1 MKAIRE
7 HKSNLSA
14 NTVKEKNQ
22 RSPLITLILIVLII
36 QVLISGYQLYTTIN
50 DKIRRAQL
58 TESIA
63 EYTTGLDGLTTQLL
77 SDFKSDI
84 YNNPNVNTTSK
95 QAIMASEYNFNA
107 IMLLV
112 KQNTRIMEILTQF

>member
-77 SDFKSDI
+77 SDFKADI

>member
-50 DKIRRAQL
+50 DNIRRAQL

-77 SDFKSDI
+77 SDFKADV

>member
-22 RSPLITLILIVLII
+22 RNPLMTLILIILII

-50 DKIRRAQL
+50 DNMRRAKL

-77 SDFKSDI
+77 SDFKADVYS
-84 YNNPNVNTTSK
+84 NPNVNTTSK